1 MTEAGISGIGILS
14 AVGSDLPETRA
25 NLWSDTPVLP
35 RLPRRIETALKLPVF
50 EVTSPEKPADFPG
63 GHPLFFLM
71 QVVNEALHHA
81 KLDTP
86 ASRAGLKIGVA
97 VGTTVACQLD
107 NIPFHA
113 AVRDG
118 KVSDYRAAL
127 HYVQGMPAE
136 YLHKYFDFDG
146 PAVTISNACASGA
159 DAALVALD
167 WLRTGTCDIVIAC
180 GTDAV
185 SKVSFDGFN
194 ALRVCGGEPCRPFD
208 ADRKGLNLGDG
219 ACAVIL
225 EDPAQAAKRGA
236 EVRFVLAGAG
246 KSADAFHITQPES
259 SGAQL
264 ERAVREALEQADLT
278 VSDIAYINAHGTGT
292 AANDAV
298 EAALFQRLFPAAT
311 AFSSTK
317 ALTGHTL
324 GAAGALEL
332 AFSCLMLEHQLAVK
346 NHRFAKTDA
355 NICRSPLTA
364 HAELSDPAAV
374 LSTSLAFGGS
384 NTALVITPKRGG
396 GNRAVPQVK
405 CKIMDFCAPAPGEPD
420 QAATVALCRKYG
432 LRRLDRLT
440 TMAVYTADKLMDG
453 IPGDDTALITVS
465 GYGPI
470 KTTVQVVNDILDYPE
485 DEILPVGFS
494 HSVVNAAASYV
505 GLTRKI
511 HGATLALTG
520 FDDPFFEA
528 VQLGRTLLSTGR
540 CRRVLLIAFDETC
553 QLAMAVETLRRSAA
567 PEQYEGVF
575 AMLLG
580 TEEGREMLLDDAPA
594 ADSRLL
600 PCGVPAKF
608 RHELL
613 QNSGAVTLQRLAPA
627 EFALP

>member
-14 AVGSDLPETRA
+14 AVGSNLPETRA

-35 RLPRRIETALKLPVF
+35 RLPRRIETELQLPVF
-50 EVTSPEKPADFPG
+50 EVSVPEKPADFPG

-71 QVVNEALHHA
+71 QVVTEALQNA
-81 KLDTP
+81 RLDTP
-86 ASRAGLKIGVA
+86 AQRSGLKIGVA

-113 AVRDG
+113 AVRSG
-118 KVSDYRAAL
+118 EVSDYRAAL

-136 YLHKYFDFDG
+136 YLHKYFGFDG

-159 DAALVALD
+159 DAALVAMD
-167 WLRTGTCDIVIAC
+167 WLKTGCCDVALVC

-194 ALRVCGGEPCRPFD
+194 ALRVCGTEPCRPFD
-208 ADRKGLNLGDG
+208 AGRKGLNLGDG

-225 EDPAQAAKRGA
+225 EDPTQAAQRGV
-236 EVRFVLAGAG
+236 EVKFVLAGAG
-246 KSADAFHITQPES
+246 KTADAFHITQPES
-259 SGAQL
+259 SGTQL
-264 ERAVREALEQADLT
+264 ERAINEALTQADLT
-278 VSDIAYINAHGTGT
+278 VNDIAYINAHGTGT
-292 AANDAV
+292 SANDAV

-311 AFSSTK
+311 VFSSTK

-324 GAAGALEL
+324 GAAGTLEL
-332 AFSCLMLEHQLAVK
+332 AFSCLMLERQLAVK
-346 NHRFAKTDA
+346 NHRFAAPDENITKT
-355 NICRSPLTA
+355 PLTA
-364 HAELSDPAAV
+364 NAGLPEQAAV

-396 GNRAVPQVK
+396 DDAVTPLAG
-405 CKIMDFCAPAPGEPD
+405 CRIIDCCAPAPGEPD

-440 TMAVYTADKLMDG
+440 TMAVYAADRLMAEL
-453 IPGDDTALITVS
+453 PGEDTALITVS

-528 VQLGRTLLSTGR
+528 VQLARTLMSTRR

-553 QLAMAVETLRRSAA
+553 QLSMAVEHLRKSAA

-580 TEEGREMLLDDAPA
+580 IDGGREMLLNEVPA

-600 PCGVPAKF
+600 PCGVPGKF
-608 RHELL
+608 RSSL
-613 QNSGAVTLQRLAPA
+613 QQTSGAVTLQRLAPA